1 MKKIDQ
7 LFVGKYGL
15 VGPQWKGKH
24 VVNHLSINMQMATN
38 NLGLI
43 IS

>member
-15 VGPQWKGKH
+15 ASPQWKGKH
-24 VVNHLSINMQMATN
+24 VVNHLPINMQMVAN
-38 NLGLI
+38 GLGLI
-43 IS
+43 VS